1 MGGVTV
7 YETFD
12 CGYDCDG
19 WGGSC
24 KGHSA
29 CLIYRSSS
37 DTYEFQIDTKEDS
50 LFSAAS
56 LAVFLTLARRI
67 EATKAASVSY
77 VPDGYVLVPVVPTQ
91 EMLDAGWD
99 AEDHTADVPTVWQA
113 MLAAR
118 PEVP

>member
-12 CGYDCDG
+12 CGNDCDG
-19 WGGSC
+19 LGGSC

-29 CLIYRSSS
+29 CLIYRGSS
-37 DTYEFQIDTKEDS
+37 DTYEFQIDTKEDN

-56 LAVFLTLARRI
+56 LAVFLNLARRI

-77 VPDGYVLVPVVPTQ
+77 VPDGYVLMPRILTE
-91 EMLDAGWD
+91 EMLQAGYPADDAQSGYD
-99 AEDHTADVPTVWQA
+99 A
-113 MLAAR
+113 MIAAR